1 MDNFDR
7 VYSYLIEEEGL
18 SPEDATRAM
27 VIMVEQGF
35 DPTQVFLGGLA
46 KMLGFLPQK
55 KPAGERVTT
64 PRQKVKK
71 PEMAKP
77 IRDPWNQ
84 FPKKPQPQ
92 QGLPKPPSS
101 RLPTRALPPARPI
114 PTPNQTTQGMLGSRS
129 VPTSR
134 QLGQA
139 PVPQFGP
146 DKARPK
152 IGPATPPTAYEKIR
166 PPADAGIRAR
176 VRLNTPRPSA
186 PTARG
191 GGSLISAVVS
201 ALTDLQGSTPQ
212 SGPAAER
219 ARANRETAIQAK
231 WGQAMNQTPSR
242 FGKAGPDV
250 PATPAA
256 KPAPKPAAP
265 VAAKPKPA
273 PVERTK
279 AKLQPEVKK
288 PAPAKP
294 VDPRLQKY
302 RDLIKKGR
310 HGEARDL
317 GRQIHADRYG
327 IPTTPTRKTA

>member
-1 MDNFDR
+1 MDNFDK

-46 KMLGFLPQK
+46 KMLGYLPQK

-92 QGLPKPPSS
+92 QGLPKTGPSS
-101 RLPTRALPPARPI
+101 PLPTQKALPSAKPI

-139 PVPQFGP
+139 PVPEFGP

-152 IGPATPPTAYEKIR
+152 IGPAKPPTAYGRIR

-191 GGSLISAVVS
+191 GGSPISAVVS

-219 ARANRETAIQAK
+219 AKADRETAIQAK
-231 WGQAMNQTPSR
+231 WGKAMSQTPSR

-250 PATPAA
+250 PATPAPATPAA
-256 KPAPKPAAP
+256 KPAVAP
-265 VAAKPKPA
+265 VAAKPKPVTREKLSA
-273 PVERTK
+273 GAKDFDKTFAAKRAELKKQGKDPNSGTFTWRGKTYNTK
-279 AKLQPEVKK
+279 LK
-288 PAPAKP
+288 
-294 VDPRLQKY
+294 
-302 RDLIKKGR
+302 
-310 HGEARDL
+310 
-317 GRQIHADRYG
+317 
-327 IPTTPTRKTA
+327 